1 MRPVYAKA
9 GNLRPLFNPAAVV
22 YAAFQPNSPGIERRA
37 SFRTRKGRSKSLYLR
52 GNGNPRMND
61 NTPNRCRIVLISP
74 AGETADG
81 FAAKFEAAIAGGDIA
96 SIILPPNGMDEASYQ
111 VFAERIVPIAQA
123 AGIAAI
129 IVDDTRIA
137 GRVKADGLHIEG
149 GKATLADAIGRFQ
162 SNMAVGAGG
171 VKSRDDA
178 LELGEERPDYVF
190 FGRFGY
196 DNQPEAHQRN
206 LSLGGWWA
214 EMIEIPGIVMAGS
227 DLASVETV
235 AATGT
240 DFVALS
246 AAVFGQGVDPK
257 AAVARANAI
266 LDETAPRFE
275 QAV

>member
-1 MRPVYAKA
+1 M
-9 GNLRPLFNPAAVV
+9 N
-22 YAAFQPNSPGIERRA
+22 A
-37 SFRTRKGRSKSLYLR
+37 ST
-52 GNGNPRMND
+52 P
-61 NTPNRCRIVLISP
+61 PNRCRIVLISP
-74 AGETADG
+74 AGESADG
-81 FAAKFEAAIAGGDIA
+81 FAAKLEAAIAGGDIA

-111 VFAERIVPIAQA
+111 AFAERIVPIAQA

-137 GRVKADGLHIEG
+137 GRVKADGIHIDA
-149 GKATLADAIGRFQ
+149 GKSALAEAVERFQ
-162 SNMAVGAGG
+162 SEMAVGAGG

-196 DNQPEAHQRN
+196 DNRPEAHQRN

-227 DLASVETV
+227 DLASVGTV
-235 AATGT
+235 AATGI

-246 AAVFGQGVDPK
+246 SAVFADGVDPRD
-257 AAVARANAI
+257 AVARANAI
-266 LDETAPRFE
+266 LDASAPSVE
-275 QAV
+275 PAG

>member
-1 MRPVYAKA
+1 M
-9 GNLRPLFNPAAVV
+9 NPT
-22 YAAFQPNSPGIERRA
+22 P
-37 SFRTRKGRSKSLYLR
+37 
-52 GNGNPRMND
+52 
-61 NTPNRCRIVLISP
+61 PNRCRIVLISP
-74 AGETADG
+74 AGESADG
-81 FAAKFEAAIAGGDIA
+81 FAAKLNAAIAGGDIA

-111 VFAERIVPIAQA
+111 AFAERIVPIAQA

-137 GRVKADGLHIEG
+137 GRVKADGIHIEG
-149 GKATLADAIGRFQ
+149 GKSALAEAVERFQ
-162 SNMAVGAGG
+162 SQMAVGAGG

-196 DNQPEAHQRN
+196 DNRPEAHQRN

-235 AATGT
+235 AATGI

-246 AAVFGQGVDPK
+246 SAVFTDGVDPRD
-257 AAVARANAI
+257 AVARANAI
-266 LDETAPRFE
+266 LDASAPPME
-275 QAV
+275 PAG

>member
-1 MRPVYAKA
+1 
-9 GNLRPLFNPAAVV
+9 
-22 YAAFQPNSPGIERRA
+22 
-37 SFRTRKGRSKSLYLR
+37 
-52 GNGNPRMND
+52 MN
-61 NTPNRCRIVLISP
+61 TTPPNRCRIVLISP
-74 AGETADG
+74 AGESADG
-81 FAAKFEAAIAGGDIA
+81 FAAKLNAAIAGGDIA

-111 VFAERIVPIAQA
+111 AFAERIVPIAQA

-137 GRVKADGLHIEG
+137 GRVKADGIHIDA
-149 GKATLADAIGRFQ
+149 GKAALAEAVERFQ
-162 SNMAVGAGG
+162 SEMAVGAGG

-178 LELGEERPDYVF
+178 LDLGEERPDYVF

-196 DNQPEAHQRN
+196 DNRPEAHQRN

-235 AATGT
+235 AATGI

-246 AAVFGQGVDPK
+246 SAVFAEGVDPRH
-257 AAVARANAI
+257 AVERANAM
-266 LDETAPRFE
+266 LDASAPPME
-275 QAV
+275 PAG

>member
-1 MRPVYAKA
+1 M
-9 GNLRPLFNPAAVV
+9 N
-22 YAAFQPNSPGIERRA
+22 A
-37 SFRTRKGRSKSLYLR
+37 ST
-52 GNGNPRMND
+52 P
-61 NTPNRCRIVLISP
+61 PNRCRIVLISP
-74 AGETADG
+74 AGESADG
-81 FAAKFEAAIAGGDIA
+81 FATKLEAAIAGGDIA

-111 VFAERIVPIAQA
+111 AFAERIVPIAQA

-137 GRVKADGLHIEG
+137 GRVKADGIHIDA
-149 GKATLADAIGRFQ
+149 GKSALAEAVERFQ
-162 SNMAVGAGG
+162 SEMAVGAGG

-196 DNQPEAHQRN
+196 DNRPEAHQRN

-235 AATGT
+235 AATGI

-246 AAVFGQGVDPK
+246 SAVFADGVDPRD
-257 AAVARANAI
+257 AVARANAI
-266 LDETAPRFE
+266 LDASAPSME
-275 QAV
+275 PAG

>member
-1 MRPVYAKA
+1 
-9 GNLRPLFNPAAVV
+9 
-22 YAAFQPNSPGIERRA
+22 
-37 SFRTRKGRSKSLYLR
+37 
-52 GNGNPRMND
+52 MN
-61 NTPNRCRIVLISP
+61 TTPPNRCRIVLISP
-74 AGETADG
+74 AGESADG
-81 FAAKFEAAIAGGDIA
+81 FAAKLDAAIAGGDIA

-111 VFAERIVPIAQA
+111 AFAERIVPIAQA

-137 GRVKADGLHIEG
+137 GRVKADGIHIDT
-149 GKATLADAIGRFQ
+149 GKAALAEAVERFQ
-162 SNMAVGAGG
+162 SEMAVGAGG

-196 DNQPEAHQRN
+196 DNRPEAHQRN

-235 AATGT
+235 AATGI

-246 AAVFGQGVDPK
+246 SAVFADGVDPRD
-257 AAVARANAI
+257 AVARANAI
-266 LDETAPRFE
+266 LDASAPSVE
-275 QAV
+275 PAG

>member
-1 MRPVYAKA
+1 M
-9 GNLRPLFNPAAVV
+9 NPT
-22 YAAFQPNSPGIERRA
+22 P
-37 SFRTRKGRSKSLYLR
+37 
-52 GNGNPRMND
+52 
-61 NTPNRCRIVLISP
+61 PNRCRIVLISP
-74 AGETADG
+74 AGESADG
-81 FAAKFEAAIAGGDIA
+81 FAAKLNAAIAGGDIA

-111 VFAERIVPIAQA
+111 AFAERIVPIAQA

-129 IVDDTRIA
+129 VVDDTRIA
-137 GRVKADGLHIEG
+137 GRVKADGIHIDA
-149 GKATLADAIGRFQ
+149 GKAALAEAVERFQ
-162 SNMAVGAGG
+162 SEMAVGAGG

-196 DNQPEAHQRN
+196 DNRPEAHQRN

-235 AATGT
+235 AATGI

-246 AAVFGQGVDPK
+246 SAVFAEGVDPRD
-257 AAVARANAI
+257 AVARANAI
-266 LDETAPRFE
+266 LDASAPPAE
-275 QAV
+275 PAG

>member
-1 MRPVYAKA
+1 
-9 GNLRPLFNPAAVV
+9 
-22 YAAFQPNSPGIERRA
+22 
-37 SFRTRKGRSKSLYLR
+37 
-52 GNGNPRMND
+52 MNQ
-61 NTPNRCRIVLISP
+61 TPPNRCRIVLISP

-81 FAAKFEAAIAGGDIA
+81 FAAKLQAAISGGDIA

-111 VFAERIVPIAQA
+111 AFAERIVPIAQA

-137 GRVKADGLHIEG
+137 GRVKADGIHIEG
-149 GKATLADAIGRFQ
+149 GKSALAEAVERFQ
-162 SNMAVGAGG
+162 SQMAVGAGG

-196 DNQPEAHQRN
+196 DNRPEAHQRN

-235 AATGT
+235 AATGI

-246 AAVFGQGVDPK
+246 SAVFADGVDPRG
-257 AAVARANAI
+257 AVARANAM
-266 LDETAPRFE
+266 LDASAPPME
-275 QAV
+275 PAG

>member
-1 MRPVYAKA
+1 M
-9 GNLRPLFNPAAVV
+9 NE
-22 YAAFQPNSPGIERRA
+22 QSP
-37 SFRTRKGRSKSLYLR
+37 
-52 GNGNPRMND
+52 
-61 NTPNRCRIVLISP
+61 PNRCRVVLISP
-74 AGETADG
+74 PGETADG
-81 FAAKFEAAIAGGDIA
+81 FSAKFSAAISGGDVA
-96 SIILPPNGMDEASYQ
+96 SVILPPNGMDEASYQ
-111 VFAERIVPIAQA
+111 AFAERVVPVAQA

-137 GRVKADGLHIEG
+137 GRVKADGIHVEG
-149 GKATLADAIGRFQ
+149 GKAALAETIASFQ
-162 SNMAVGAGG
+162 SRMSVGAGG

-196 DNQPEAHQRN
+196 DTRPEPHQRN

-214 EMIEIPGIVMAGS
+214 EMVEIPGIVMAGS
-227 DLASVETV
+227 DLATVETV

-246 AAVFGQGVDPK
+246 AAVFGEGVDPG
-257 AAVARANAI
+257 AAVARANAM

-275 QAV
+275 PAG

>member
-1 MRPVYAKA
+1 M
-9 GNLRPLFNPAAVV
+9 NAVT
-22 YAAFQPNSPGIERRA
+22 P
-37 SFRTRKGRSKSLYLR
+37 
-52 GNGNPRMND
+52 
-61 NTPNRCRIVLISP
+61 PNRCRIVLISP
-74 AGETADG
+74 AGESADG
-81 FAAKFEAAIAGGDIA
+81 FAAKLEAAIAGGDIA

-111 VFAERIVPIAQA
+111 AFAERIVPIAQA

-137 GRVKADGLHIEG
+137 GRVRADGIHIDQ
-149 GKATLADAIGRFQ
+149 GKAALAEAVERFQ
-162 SNMAVGAGG
+162 SEMAVGAGG

-196 DNQPEAHQRN
+196 DNKPEAHQRN

-235 AATGT
+235 AATGS

-246 AAVFGQGVDPK
+246 SAVFAQGVDPRD
-257 AAVARANAI
+257 AVARANAI
-266 LDETAPRFE
+266 LDASAEAREP
-275 QAV
+275 AG